1 MPDDAPIARVT
12 IGVDGRFL
20 TFDEGAEQVFGHR
33 AEDVIGQPMAPLIIP
48 EPLRSGH
55 DDGMA
60 RFLRTR
66 EPFLIGRTIEITALH
81 ADGTVF
87 PVQLTLEVASDDP
100 LVIAATISRLD
111 R

>member
-1 MPDDAPIARVT
+1 VADDAPTAHVS

-20 TFDEGAEQVFGHR
+20 TFDTGAEAVFGHR
-33 AEDVIGQPMAPLIIP
+33 AEDVIGKPMAPLIIP

-55 DDGMA
+55 EDGMA

-81 ADGTVF
+81 ADGSVF
-87 PVQLTLEVASDDP
+87 PVQLTLEVAGDDP
-100 LVIAATISRLD
+100 LVIAATIHPLQD
-111 R
+111 

>member
-1 MPDDAPIARVT
+1 VSDDAPLARVS

-20 TFDEGAEQVFGHR
+20 TFDGGAEDVFGHR
-33 AEDVIGQPMAPLIIP
+33 AEDVVGEPMAPLIIP
-48 EPLRSGH
+48 EPLRAAH

-66 EPFLIGRTIEITALH
+66 DPFLIGRTIEITALH

-87 PVQLTLEVASDDP
+87 PVELTLEVAGDDP
-100 LVIAATISRLD
+100 LVIAATIRSLRS
-111 R
+111 